1 MERNLALKFIFLALA
16 LLLSVTPALARHGH
30 FRHHHHFR
38 HWHSRRLAGPPRL
51 ASNWSAGLPSDSPA
65 TFFEQDYAR
74 MRQLPPAI
82 VYQTRRAPVEHLVHR
97 LAGNVWDMVR
107 QSAASHG
114 VPQAV
119 AIAIVRQESGGRCHP
134 GGVGGIMQVLPR
146 TARAMG
152 VSGNS
157 CAASLEAG
165 MRYLAQIVHAHG
177 TSCAALSLYNV
188 GAAARPHCTAYGR
201 NILRLAR
208 L

>member
-1 MERNLALKFIFLALA
+1 MVYAA
-16 LLLSVTPALARHGH
+16 PALAHHRHHGH
-30 FRHHHHFR
+30 RRHIHHTN
-38 HWHSRRLAGPPRL
+38 APTP
-51 ASNWSAGLPSDSPA
+51 ASVVLKPFAARDEFPGV
-65 TFFEQDYAR
+65 FFARDYAR
-74 MRQLPPAI
+74 LQSFRERNPAI
-82 VYQTRRAPVEHLVHR
+82 VYRERSTPPAAQIIRRLGAAQREL
-97 LAGNVWDMVR
+97 GNVWTMVR
-107 QSAASHG
+107 QSASAHG

-152 VSGNS
+152 VQGNS